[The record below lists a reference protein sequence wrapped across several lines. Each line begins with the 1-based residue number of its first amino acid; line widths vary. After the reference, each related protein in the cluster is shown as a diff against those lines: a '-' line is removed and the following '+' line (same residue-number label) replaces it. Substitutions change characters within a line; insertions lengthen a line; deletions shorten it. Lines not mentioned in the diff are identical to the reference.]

1 MLEEEVRK
9 ITYIEQLL
17 SIKDVGIVT
26 IAWFLSKTGNISRF
40 TAPKQIQKL
49 AGLKLKETS
58 SGNHKGLQYQQARAK
73 TAKTAK
79 TGSLLSGFA
88 SNSKQ
93 FGVPQCS

>member
-9 ITYIEQLL
+9 ITHIEQLL

-26 IAWFLSKTGNISRF
+26 IAWFLSKTGDISRF

-58 SGNHKGLQYQQARAK
+58 SGKHKGLQYQQARAK
-73 TAKTAK
+73 TAKT
-79 TGSLLSGFA
+79 GSLLSGFA
-88 SNSKQ
+88 SHSKQ